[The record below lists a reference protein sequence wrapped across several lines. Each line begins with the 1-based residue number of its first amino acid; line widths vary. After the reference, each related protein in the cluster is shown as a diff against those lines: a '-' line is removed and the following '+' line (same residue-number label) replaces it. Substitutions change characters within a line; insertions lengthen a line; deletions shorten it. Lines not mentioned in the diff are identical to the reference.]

1 LESNPKGSVSVFS
14 TTISLGQHKGGLA
27 GLERVVAR
35 SNFNGEE
42 AISELLEN

>member
-1 LESNPKGSVSVFS
+1 L
-14 TTISLGQHKGGLA
+14 LGKPEVNRGARGLQGRLA